1 MRDTNYSQVLQAETN
16 IDVAN
21 RLEKM
26 SEKIFDMRLNESIDS
41 YEQDGLEEI
50 EIILD
55 NLRQRRINKAKMNL
69 KP

>member
-1 MRDTNYSQVLQAETN
+1 MEKTNYSQVLQAETN

-26 SEKIFDMRLNESIDS
+26 SDKIFDMRLNEAIDS
-41 YEQDGLEEI
+41 YEQDALEEI
-50 EIILD
+50 EILLD
-55 NLRQRRINKAKMNL
+55 DLRHRRINKAKMNL